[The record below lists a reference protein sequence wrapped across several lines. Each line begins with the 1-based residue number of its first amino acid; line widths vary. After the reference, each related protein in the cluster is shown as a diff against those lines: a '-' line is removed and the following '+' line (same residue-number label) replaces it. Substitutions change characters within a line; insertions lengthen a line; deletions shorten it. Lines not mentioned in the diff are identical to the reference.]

1 MDPALGAFGL
11 AFLALLLSTLHQR
24 RERAASRNL
33 ADEQRAALGQLAEE
47 VTSLREALLSSGAV
61 ERRAKLPPD
70 PPSAPPSAKQ
80 AAAADEPP
88 STKPERSRE
97 VPAAP
102 TSEPRPVPFED
113 QIQRAM
119 RRIERHAKVPSAV
132 QARWEQRLR
141 ALGDELGL
149 TAADDPTDS
158 QLACVVR
165 ELYEA
170 EADVKDARPAAPPP
184 LEATLASATSPIAVR
199 IAHAATRSDDADGAT
214 TQRHEGDRPA
224 ALPRPNAD
232 DEPEDGRDTGEDM
245 TKVFSKQPEAADAK
259 IPGVHV
265 RPANVRPPP
274 HRPPRPIVD
283 PLAGVE
289 PERPTSSA
297 TRTAEAFLKRTTL
310 LGTPSAPKNDDNGG
324 EA

>member
-1 MDPALGAFGL
+1 V
-11 AFLALLLSTLHQR
+11 S
-24 RERAASRNL
+24 
-33 ADEQRAALGQLAEE
+33 
-47 VTSLREALLSSGAV
+47 
-61 ERRAKLPPD
+61 
-70 PPSAPPSAKQ
+70 
-80 AAAADEPP
+80 
-88 STKPERSRE
+88 
-97 VPAAP
+97 
-102 TSEPRPVPFED
+102 FED

-119 RRIERHAKVPSAV
+119 RRIERHAKVPPAV

-149 TAADDPTDS
+149 TADDEPSDS
-158 QLACVVR
+158 QLTRVVR

-199 IAHAATRSDDADGAT
+199 IAQAATRPGDADGET
-214 TQRHEGDRPA
+214 TLRRDADRPA

-232 DEPEDGRDTGEDM
+232 DESEDGRDTGEDM
-245 TKVFSKQPEAADAK
+245 TKVFSKDPRAADAQ
-259 IPGVHV
+259 IPGVEV
-265 RPANVRPPP
+265 QPATVRPPP

-297 TRTAEAFLKRTTL
+297 TRTAEAFRRRPTL
-310 LGTPSAPKNDDNGG
+310 LGIRSAPKNDDKGG
-324 EA
+324 DA